1 MKRGGGSVQPIGGNT
16 QKLLPPAKNGSSKEL
31 VQSVVEEVMYPKGKK
46 NDSSKGINT
55 ADESTW
61 IKAPPRRKLN
71 ALASGSHIHRRPLSA
86 RQSSVSNVAAPSGP
100 SFSST
105 SFTIPPYT
113 RVSRDNNRHGYS
125 SPTAEGHRS
134 DAMRS
139 LRFERRADPSPAPSR
154 PPRANPRKNIGG
166 ASVSHEGQLIHHPS
180 QSGTVAPVGVQSAS
194 SKDATGKQFW
204 QNGQGS
210 EQSMSIDR
218 RRNKERSSSGAAMRM
233 RRLPAPSLKPKE
245 PTDRREMEERVQQYI
260 ATCESGGEPVNEEWV
275 NAVQQYLFVDSG
287 YHSSAEVP
295 ESHVTNSTRSCEGSF
310 HSFLDLPLPPSN
322 VASEGELPAPP
333 SVQTTTTPTDFSQVG
348 KVFKPSDLKSRG
360 SITHGYNLSSGL
372 PSSTSEKSTPGV
384 VKGSR
389 RGQGSI
395 SSAAIGVGTSGGA
408 GSLTASSNKG
418 TGESGDLTSWAV
430 AEAVLEKMT
439 AFCRQR
445 GSAIRF
451 KRDVILQKRQDVAVA
466 VQAFKETY
474 NELMVTHTNSPLMK
488 QKIPGKEGVKGKGGK
503 GRHLSPT
510 GKELPPTL
518 GDIQKLEKLRAD
530 AEKLTG
536 GLRGVQLAVVQL
548 LLRLQDYAKEV
559 RKPLGAAGMGGGTQE
574 MRAEAFRSPSS
585 SISFPNS
592 SLPFSNFGALTSG
605 SATFAGSH
613 SSSEQDC
620 SLFSFSEFVTLQER
634 EIAQQLRDVQNTIEN
649 MLAKNS
655 LITIEDISILQTPLF
670 CGYPSAPLSPRETN
684 PSTAGTKTEV
694 PHESPFQ
701 PSRPVV
707 SKASDGVLWNSA
719 TATSPVRGKP
729 AGGQTLEK
737 SQNSLSVALLE
748 QDSNNFLRNGQMSCP
763 LFTVSTSTGD
773 VKPKKTAGSEELQT
787 SGSSNPSKERVTLVL
802 SSAAPSSSAS
812 RKMST
817 SLPFQD
823 ILSPSTATTTSPSI
837 GKALSV
843 TKPRRTNSSKHQRRS
858 QSVSYQGVGV
868 GDESTN
874 DRSLSTSHRVAT
886 SPGGAFSLLS
896 KTQLEQARQVW
907 NVVSSQLPS
916 EISESLKDEKGEDE
930 AEKRDVGKKS
940 VAVVSLPEQV
950 LLLGKEFPKQNA
962 EVASLSPEKPKL
974 MEEKK
979 EQDTPIQSL
988 ERKLTGTPS
997 LLSVIAVEGKTI
1009 RSGEVDPTSLE
1020 KNSKKQKSKKA
1031 AIPSPEEK
1039 KQESGNRTLP
1049 PSSLS
1054 EEEGSGSEAQ
1064 PSRNSKGQAL
1074 ISSSRPVLP
1083 TETAVSP
1090 TRETRN
1096 KSIISEIPTVVSPS
1110 RARQKVIVKGSRPI
1124 PVQKTSASRSTGA
1137 SSASG
1142 SSTSPRNVVVPH
1154 TVSSREGQVQTAEQD
1169 PLKLS
1174 QDDDVLEKGKQNAV
1188 FQIAAWWRSC
1198 KSRLDASSRRTRIK
1212 DEIMSKQEKQRRLVA
1227 GRCILHFWTQYR
1239 CRKHLKELIC
1249 QSSSSSLFLDEG
1261 KSLSTPSNSK
1271 ETDEFSHLSNSRDR
1285 FLRAKEQRRAL
1296 NAKHQETTNATSP
1309 GTTGQ
1314 ELGSRHMSPEK
1325 RLEKKANHQHGVSIS
1340 VADTPAVSPVAP
1352 LPLVE
1357 TGISTTQI
1365 AQYNN
1370 DSENFDL
1377 QVLHRLMRAPS
1388 TIVYLL
1394 CVLTL
1399 KNVHYPPMGYAPLR
1413 DKNTPS
1419 FESLLYKVRSEKD
1432 ALRLSDRPITTTV
1445 RSTIPEGIYR
1455 LDNSFLIPYR
1465 QLKKLH
1471 SPFSVCVE
1479 DANGSSSRESGE
1491 VHHTS
1496 PNTVVSMPWSPRYES
1511 YVKANELRS
1520 SHPVVKDFTRPFER
1534 WGTSN
1539 AFVRRLFTAAAI
1551 YSWKLIF
1558 SHTPHDDF
1566 KQRQLQIQEQKA
1578 ARLERVDQRNRMILA
1593 CYFVHSEREWLREA
1607 SKDISFVGQIWNPK
1621 RSLDQND
1628 PDLQQHAREAYEF
1641 VEDFLYQCFPTVS
1654 GLDEVPSFLLGAG
1667 IYFLVRESLNYNKT
1681 IRASHIPP
1689 WGQKFLT
1696 KPSDVGF
1703 PDSQTEKPLSS
1714 YAQAIQQRF
1723 ELCDLFDRAVQQEA
1737 RRYQGKP
1744 GKTLSSSTLPPLR
1757 ESGDHATKSS
1767 SHTEVEDRTRQSVSL
1782 EVPVDKLVATQATPT
1797 CIFGSSLCGRK
1808 RMEKDRSADVN
1819 GREPSED
1826 EKEVNSS
1833 NGLLLLRVP
1842 VGPTSEKVFFRD
1854 FEDSLLSHVTH
1865 WLRQS
1870 KDGPQ
1875 QSAESENECRNFM
1888 ILYPRNYLVTLSQT
1902 LAKLLFGLQLE
1913 LDVCE
1918 EMDCLD

>member
-1 MKRGGGSVQPIGGNT
+1 MKRGGSSAQPIGGNT
-16 QKLLPPAKNGSSKEL
+16 QKLLPPAKNGAPKEL
-31 VQSVVEEVMYPKGKK
+31 VQSVVEEVMNPKGKK
-46 NDSSKGINT
+46 NDSSKGSNP

-86 RQSSVSNVAAPSGP
+86 RQSSISNVTIPSGP

-105 SFTIPPYT
+105 SFTIPAYT

-125 SPTAEGHRS
+125 SPTAEGHRG
-134 DAMRS
+134 DAMRA

-166 ASVSHEGQLIHHPS
+166 ASISHEGQLIHHPS
-180 QSGTVAPVGVQSAS
+180 QSGGVAPVGLQSTS
-194 SKDATGKQFW
+194 SKDATGKQSW
-204 QNGQGS
+204 QNGPSS
-210 EQSMSIDR
+210 ELSMSMDR

-245 PTDRREMEERVQQYI
+245 PTDRREMEDRLQQYI
-260 ATCESGGEPVNEEWV
+260 ATSESSGEPVNEEWV
-275 NAVQQYLFVDSG
+275 NAVQQYLALDSG
-287 YHSSAEVP
+287 YHSSAEEP
-295 ESHVTNSTRSCEGSF
+295 ESHVINSTRSREGSL
-310 HSFLDLPLPPSN
+310 HSFADLALPPSN
-322 VASEGELPAPP
+322 AISEGELQSPPPA
-333 SVQTTTTPTDFSQVG
+333 QTSTTPTDYGPVG

-360 SITHGYNLSSGL
+360 SITYGYNLSAGL
-372 PSSTSEKSTPGV
+372 PSSTSEKMTPGA
-384 VKGSR
+384 VKGNR

-395 SSAAIGVGTSGGA
+395 SSASSGSGTSGGA
-408 GSLTASSNKG
+408 GSLAASGAKG
-418 TGESGDLTSWAV
+418 PGENGDLTSWAV

-439 AFCRQR
+439 AFCRQK

-451 KRDVILQKRQDVAVA
+451 KRDVILQKRQDVAAA

-474 NELMVTHTNSPLMK
+474 NELMMTHASSPSMK
-488 QKIPGKEGVKGKGGK
+488 QKNQGKEGVKVKVSK

-518 GDIQKLEKLRAD
+518 GDIQKLEKLKED

-559 RKPLGAAGMGGGTQE
+559 RKPLGAAGTGGTQE
-574 MRAEAFRSPSS
+574 IRGEAFRSPST
-585 SISFPNS
+585 ISYSNASF
-592 SLPFSNFGALTSG
+592 PFSNFGALTSG
-605 SATFAGSH
+605 STTLSGSH

-620 SLFSFSEFVTLQER
+620 GSHSFSEFVTLQER
-634 EIAQQLRDVQNTIEN
+634 EIAQQLRNVQNTIET

-655 LITIEDISILQTPLF
+655 LISIEDISILQTPLF
-670 CGYPSAPLSPRETN
+670 CGYPSAPLSPRQTN
-684 PSTAGTKTEV
+684 ASTTGTKAGV
-694 PHESPFQ
+694 LHESPFQ
-701 PSRPVV
+701 PSRPVM
-707 SKASDGVLWNSA
+707 SKASDGVLWNGTS
-719 TATSPVRGKP
+719 ATSPMRGKS

-737 SQNSLSVALLE
+737 SQNSLSVGLLE
-748 QDSNNFLRNGQMSCP
+748 QDSNNLLRNGQMSCP
-763 LFTVSTSTGD
+763 LFTVSTSTSE
-773 VKPKKTAGSEELQT
+773 VKTKKTAGSEELQA
-787 SGSSNPSKERVTLVL
+787 SGSGNLSKERVMLVL
-802 SSAAPSSSAS
+802 SSAAPSSSTS

-817 SLPFQD
+817 PLSFQD
-823 ILSPSTATTTSPSI
+823 ILSPSAATMASSSI
-837 GKALSV
+837 GKALSM

-858 QSVSYQGVGV
+858 QSVSYQGVGA
-868 GDESTN
+868 GDEN
-874 DRSLSTSHRVAT
+874 INERSLSTSHRVAT
-886 SPGGAFSLLS
+886 SPGGTFSLLS

-907 NVVSSQLPS
+907 TVVSSQLPS
-916 EISESLKDEKGEDE
+916 EVSDSSKDEKGEDE
-930 AEKRDVGKKS
+930 AEKRDAGKKS
-940 VAVVSLPEQV
+940 VAVVSLTEQV
-950 LLLGKEFPKQNA
+950 LTSGKEFPKQSA
-962 EVASLSPEKPKL
+962 EGVSSSSEKPKVTGR
-974 MEEKK
+974 EK
-979 EQDTPIQSL
+979 EQDRSIEPL
-988 ERKLTGTPS
+988 ERKSTGTPS
-997 LLSVIAVEGKTI
+997 LFAVIAEEGKTI
-1009 RSGEVDPTSLE
+1009 GSGEVDPTSPE
-1020 KNSKKQKSKKA
+1020 KNSKKQKSKKG
-1031 AIPSPEEK
+1031 AIPSQEEK
-1039 KQESGNRTLP
+1039 KEESANRTLP
-1049 PSSLS
+1049 PTSSPQ
-1054 EEEGSGSEAQ
+1054 EEERSSSEAQ
-1064 PSRNSKGQAL
+1064 PSRNSKGQTL
-1074 ISSSRPVLP
+1074 TTSSRPVLR
-1083 TETAVSP
+1083 TEANVSP
-1090 TRETRN
+1090 AREARK
-1096 KSIISEIPTVVSPS
+1096 KSIISDVPPVVSPT

-1137 SSASG
+1137 SPVSG
-1142 SSTSPRNVVVPH
+1142 SFTSPRNEVVSR
-1154 TVSSREGQVQTAEQD
+1154 TVSSRDEKRQTAEQD
-1169 PLKLS
+1169 PLKVS
-1174 QDDDVLEKGKQNAV
+1174 KVEDVPEKGKQNAV
-1188 FQIAAWWRSC
+1188 VRIAAWWRGC
-1198 KSRLDASSRRTRIK
+1198 KARLDASERKTCMK
-1212 DEIMSKQEKQRRLVA
+1212 NEMLSKQEKQRRLVA
-1227 GRCILHFWTQYR
+1227 GRCILHFWSQCR
-1239 CRKHLKELIC
+1239 CRKHLKELID
-1249 QSSSSSLFLDEG
+1249 SNSASSLFLDEG
-1261 KSLSTPSNSK
+1261 KSLPTSSNSK
-1271 ETDEFSHLSNSRDR
+1271 EKDEFLPLSNSRDR

-1296 NAKHQETTNATSP
+1296 NAKHQETPIANSAAS
-1309 GTTGQ
+1309 GGQ
-1314 ELGSRHMSPEK
+1314 ELRNRLMSPEK
-1325 RLEKKANHQHGVSIS
+1325 RLGRKASRQHGVSIS
-1340 VADTPAVSPVAP
+1340 VADNPAVSPVTL

-1357 TGISTTQI
+1357 MGISTTQI

-1388 TIVYLL
+1388 TVVYLL

-1432 ALRLSDRPITTTV
+1432 AHLLPDRPLTTTIGAA
-1445 RSTIPEGIYR
+1445 IPKGIHR
-1455 LDNSFLIPYR
+1455 IDNSFLIPYP

-1471 SPFSVCVE
+1471 SPFSVCAE
-1479 DANGSSSRESGE
+1479 DAGGSSSRESGDL
-1491 VHHTS
+1491 HHTS
-1496 PNTVVSMPWSPRYES
+1496 AKTVVSMPWSPRYES

-1566 KQRQLQIQEQKA
+1566 KQRQLQSQEQRT

-1641 VEDFLYQCFPTVS
+1641 VEDFLYQCFPSVS

-1667 IYFLVRESLNYNKT
+1667 IFFLVRESLNYNKT

-1689 WGQKFLT
+1689 WGQKFIT
-1696 KPSDVGF
+1696 KPFDVGF
-1703 PDSQTEKPLSS
+1703 PDSQTEKPLSG

-1723 ELCDLFDRAVQQEA
+1723 ELCSLFDRVVQQEA

-1757 ESGDHATKSS
+1757 EGGDHATKSS
-1767 SHTEVEDRTRQSVSL
+1767 PHPEIEGRARQAISL
-1782 EVPVDKLVATQATPT
+1782 EVPVDKIVATQATPT
-1797 CIFGSSLCGRK
+1797 CIFGPFSCVRQH
-1808 RMEKDRSADVN
+1808 MEKDRSADMN
-1819 GREPSED
+1819 NSDPSED
-1826 EKEVNSS
+1826 EKEANSS

-1842 VGPTSEKVFFRD
+1842 VGPTSEKVFIRD
-1854 FEDSLLSHVTH
+1854 FEDSLLGHVTH

-1870 KDGPQ
+1870 KDGSQ